1 MAIGKKLAKP
11 RTRASGG
18 KTVGRS
24 GKSRKRAASP
34 RVAVPSRVHVTA
46 AAVPQDPLH
55 VEVAAADVVPA
66 TVVPAAVVPA
76 DVVPATGVV
85 GGSAAAAASLSPV
98 ASPSQDPAP
107 DAIIHLGAQ
116 LTLREAVPLRA
127 ELLERVDV
135 VDPVGLDASGVQKV
149 DTAGLQVLL
158 AFTDQRRK
166 AGNHVAW
173 TGCSEPL
180 RKAACQLAIEA
191 ALGLPAGGAAA

>member
-1 MAIGKKLAKP
+1 LAIGKKLAKP
-11 RTRASGG
+11 RTSASGG
-18 KTVGRS
+18 KTVGRP
-24 GKSRKRAASP
+24 GTSRKQAAST
-34 RVAVPSRVHVTA
+34 RVAVPSRLAVPA
-46 AAVPQDPLH
+46 AAVPHDPLQADA
-55 VEVAAADVVPA
+55 VPADVAPEA
-66 TVVPAAVVPA
+66 LVPAAVVEDTP
-76 DVVPATGVV
+76 
-85 GGSAAAAASLSPV
+85 AAASALVSPV

-107 DAIIHLGAQ
+107 DAIIHLGAH
-116 LTLREAVPLRA
+116 LTLREAVPLRV

-166 AGNHVAW
+166 AGNQVAW

-191 ALGLPAGGAAA
+191 ALGLPAAGAAA

>member
-66 TVVPAAVVPA
+66 TVVSA
-76 DVVPATGVV
+76 DVVPAAGLAGTP
-85 GGSAAAAASLSPV
+85 AAAAASLSPV

>member
-1 MAIGKKLAKP
+1 LATGKKLAKP

-18 KTVGRS
+18 KAVARS
-24 GKSRKRAASP
+24 GAARKHAAAPRVAGAVAAAPPAQPATPSPEAMPLAASP
-34 RVAVPSRVHVTA
+34 A
-46 AAVPQDPLH
+46 
-55 VEVAAADVVPA
+55 
-66 TVVPAAVVPA
+66 
-76 DVVPATGVV
+76 
-85 GGSAAAAASLSPV
+85 LSPV

-116 LTLREAVPLRA
+116 LTIREAVPLRA
-127 ELLERVDV
+127 ELLERVDA

-166 AGNHVAW
+166 AGSHVAW

-180 RKAACQLAIEA
+180 RKAACLLAIEA
-191 ALGLPAGGAAA
+191 ALGLPAAGAAA

>member
-1 MAIGKKLAKP
+1 LAIGKKLAKP

-18 KTVGRS
+18 RTVGHS

-34 RVAVPSRVHVTA
+34 RVAVPSRVDVTA
-46 AAVPQDPLH
+46 VAVPQDPLY
-55 VEVAAADVVPA
+55 VEVAATDVVPA
-66 TVVPAAVVPA
+66 TVVSA
-76 DVVPATGVV
+76 DVVPAAGLAGTP
-85 GGSAAAAASLSPV
+85 AAAAASLSPV

>member
-1 MAIGKKLAKP
+1 LAIGKKLAKP

-46 AAVPQDPLH
+46 AAAPQDPLY
-55 VEVAAADVVPA
+55 VEVAATDVVPA
-66 TVVPAAVVPA
+66 TVVSA
-76 DVVPATGVV
+76 DVVPAAGLAGTP
-85 GGSAAAAASLSPV
+85 AAAAASLSPV